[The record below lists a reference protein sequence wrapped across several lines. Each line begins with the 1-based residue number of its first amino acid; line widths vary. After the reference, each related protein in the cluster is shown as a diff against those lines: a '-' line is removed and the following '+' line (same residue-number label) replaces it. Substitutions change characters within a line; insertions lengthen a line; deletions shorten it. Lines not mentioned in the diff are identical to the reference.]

1 MDQAFWP
8 VFFCSTLCI
17 VCHFEKI
24 FGRASLHGIFS
35 GTRLSTFVVK
45 VLKPFHFLFGKEP
58 RLLAR
63 EHTVKLLPP
72 NCSSLACAFAGI
84 LVVILWGFR
93 NSLLTTYSMHHAPWM
108 DKALHSMESSVHTV
122 QEGVH
127 TMQHALHS
135 RRAMPDKG
143 PSVPAA
149 SATRRSRQ
157 L

>member
-1 MDQAFWP
+1 MATSSEGLARLQRLAQAAEQFP
-8 VFFCSTLCI
+8 AAKSPSSRTTARKTNSSLPSYSIHSGQRGRLRPSTLFACI
-17 VCHFEKI
+17 
-24 FGRASLHGIFS
+24 
-35 GTRLSTFVVK
+35 
-45 VLKPFHFLFGKEP
+45 
-58 RLLAR
+58 
-63 EHTVKLLPP
+63 
-72 NCSSLACAFAGI
+72 GI

-149 SATRRSRQ
+149 SAARRSRQ